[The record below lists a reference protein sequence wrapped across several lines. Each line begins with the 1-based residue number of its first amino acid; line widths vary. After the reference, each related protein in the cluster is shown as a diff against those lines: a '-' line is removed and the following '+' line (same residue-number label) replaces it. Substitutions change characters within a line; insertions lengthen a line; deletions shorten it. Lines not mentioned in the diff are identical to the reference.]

1 MKRKLLILGA
11 ALTLLL
17 ALTACG
23 REVVTKTTDSLNQE
37 AAPTTEAS
45 APASEPSEKPVSEQ
59 EVTTPAQEAQ
69 PPVTAEA
76 PAPERTVTGTMLL
89 DGKETTVYLDV
100 SDTEILFWDSASGGT
115 LLAVARYPETLAGAA
130 DALEGCD
137 YTDLDADGYSELSAE
152 FSFADGSTA
161 SLIWFYTDGGFVY
174 NEEFSVLPGD
184 TPAGDAG

>member
-1 MKRKLLILGA
+1 MKKLLILGA

-23 REVVTKTTDSLNQE
+23 REFVTKTTDSLNQE
-37 AAPTTEAS
+37 TTPTTEAG
-45 APASEPSEKPVSEQ
+45 APASEPSER
-59 EVTTPAQEAQ
+59 PAAETESPAPADAEQ

-89 DGKETTVYLDV
+89 DGKETAVYLDV

-130 DALEGCD
+130 DALESCD
-137 YTDLDADGYSELSAE
+137 YTDLDADGSSEVAAE

-161 SLIWFYTDGGFVY
+161 SLVWFYTDGGLVY
-174 NEEFSVLPGD
+174 NEEFSRLPGESAASGAD
-184 TPAGDAG
+184 